1 MLGKLDSYMSKN
13 EIRTF
18 SNTIH
23 KNKLEMDQR
32 PKCKAGHYKALGRNQ
47 AEHFLT

>member
-32 PKCKAGHYKALGRNQ
+32 PKCKAGHHKALGGKHRQNI
-47 AEHFLT
+47 L